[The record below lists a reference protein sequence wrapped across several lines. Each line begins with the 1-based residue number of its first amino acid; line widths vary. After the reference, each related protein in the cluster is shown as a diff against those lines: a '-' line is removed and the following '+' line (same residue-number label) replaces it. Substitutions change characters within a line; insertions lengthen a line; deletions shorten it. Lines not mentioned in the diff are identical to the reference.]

1 MRAITL
7 IACMAMLCVGTHAHA
22 NTLIYDFPLEADQ
35 NPIPNSST
43 GTGNCSVTLND
54 ETGEVS
60 VDCTFSGLDGPATAA
75 HLHGLAEPGVNA
87 KALVTLTATKATEG
101 IIIGTGVLDP
111 AEVTGMI
118 DGLTYLNVHSQEF
131 PAGELRGQVSV
142 PFLINPGLND
152 AWSNRSTAG
161 QGFLVVVFPDSGT
174 MFVAWF
180 TYDTER
186 PPDDVMA
193 ILGEPGHR
201 WLTAQGPYDGDTA
214 TLDVFLTAG
223 GVFNMIEP
231 VPETS
236 DPIGSITIVWRN
248 CKNGTLTYDIP
259 SLELMN
265 SIQISRVALDN
276 VALCEA
282 LNAQ

>member
-1 MRAITL
+1 
-7 IACMAMLCVGTHAHA
+7 
-22 NTLIYDFPLEADQ
+22 
-35 NPIPNSST
+35 
-43 GTGNCSVTLND
+43 
-54 ETGEVS
+54 
-60 VDCTFSGLDGPATAA
+60 
-75 HLHGLAEPGVNA
+75 
-87 KALVTLTATKATEG
+87 
-101 IIIGTGVLDP
+101 
-111 AEVTGMI
+111 
-118 DGLTYLNVHSQEF
+118 
-131 PAGELRGQVSV
+131 
-142 PFLINPGLND
+142 
-152 AWSNRSTAG
+152 
-161 QGFLVVVFPDSGT
+161 

-265 SIQISRVALDN
+265 SIQISRVAQDN